1 MTHIQNAPEPGKP
14 VLRLPSAAW
23 LEPRLVIVTLLALIA
38 SLLLERA
45 DAPGILILIAN
56 LTAYAAGGVFGVKHA
71 LASLR
76 EGKLDIDLLMIAAA
90 LGAALID
97 QWHEGALLLFLFS
110 LSNVLQDYA
119 IGRSRQ
125 AIRALFKLYPTE
137 AKVRRGEAI
146 ETIAISAIRPGDLIV
161 IQPGDRIPADGIVR
175 VGQTAIDQAAIT
187 GESIPVEKGVG
198 DTVFAGTLNTSGAI
212 DIEAT
217 AAASDTM
224 LARIITLVEQ
234 AQDSKA
240 PTERFLERFEEV
252 YARAILGAVAL
263 FIVLPPLLLNVN
275 FHDNFYRAMVLLTVA
290 SPCALVISTPAT
302 FISAIAA
309 AARSGVLFKGGA
321 YLEGLAHVRAVA
333 FDKTGTLTRGTPV
346 LTDVIPVDG
355 ADADD
360 LLRVAAS
367 VEASSEHPL
376 ATAIVR
382 AAAERG
388 LTHLPIEGFEAV
400 AGRGI
405 TAQIA
410 GETVQVGSPAY
421 LSAITPPTDA
431 ARAALDMLTEA
442 GKTAIGVL
450 RAGRWLGVL
459 ALADAPRPESA
470 SVVAQ
475 LRAMGIEVAML
486 TGDNARVARTI
497 AAGMGITHVY
507 AELLPEDKVRA
518 LAEIERQFGATAMI
532 GDGVNDAPALASAA
546 IGVAMGGAGSDVA
559 LETADVV
566 LMGDRLALLPFAI
579 ALSRKARRVVWQNI
593 VFAIAV
599 IVMLVAGAFFI
610 NLPLPLGVLGHEGS
624 TVIVVLNGVIS
635 LLVVTELQRRRQ
647 ARSGSSA

>member
-1 MTHIQNAPEPGKP
+1 MSSMTHIQNVPEPGKP
-14 VLRLPSAAW
+14 MLRLPSAAW
-23 LEPRLVIVTLLALIA
+23 LEPRLVVVTLLALIA

-56 LTAYAAGGVFGVKHA
+56 LTAYAAGGAFGLKHA
-71 LASLR
+71 LTSLR

-137 AKVRRGEAI
+137 AKVRRGEAV

-161 IQPGDRIPADGIVR
+161 IQPGDRIPADGVVR
-175 VGQTAIDQAAIT
+175 AGQTAIDQAAIT

-263 FIVLPPLLLNVN
+263 FIVLPPLLLNVD
-275 FHDNFYRAMVLLTVA
+275 FQDNFYRAMVLLTVA

-431 ARAALDMLTEA
+431 ARAALDRLTEA

-593 VFAIAV
+593 AFAIAV

-647 ARSGSSA
+647 AH